1 MYCRHRCRLYYDIDF
16 CFKCQVCHSSHVV
29 YEKHKLLSGF
39 LKLFAFLALENPMI
53 QNDCFIFSHIFS
65 YRPFRQERACNSRL
79 TSFFFRNLLI
89 FSKTLHSDRNL
100 ETEKVAEIYFPEKL
114 LLCCRI
120 GRMTFDDLRVE
131 YRFNAEI
138 NIG

>member
-1 MYCRHRCRLYYDIDF
+1 MSISEVRAQESFVVMSNASSYMPYVVRINRNKWLLRKTLTNLSKDMYCRHRCRLYYDIDF

-79 TSFFFRNLLI
+79 TSFFSGI
-89 FSKTLHSDRNL
+89 
-100 ETEKVAEIYFPEKL
+100 
-114 LLCCRI
+114 C
-120 GRMTFDDLRVE
+120 
-131 YRFNAEI
+131 
-138 NIG
+138 